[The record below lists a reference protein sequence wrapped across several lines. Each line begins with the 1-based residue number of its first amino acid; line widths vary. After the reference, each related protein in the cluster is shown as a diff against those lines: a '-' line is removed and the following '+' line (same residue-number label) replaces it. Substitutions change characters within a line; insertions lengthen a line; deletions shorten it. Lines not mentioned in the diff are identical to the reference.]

1 MTWVCIVRICLAVSF
16 LLNDW
21 QVAMM
26 LPERVKSPT
35 LPQIDPNIDVLTV
48 SAVGIDERLDRE
60 KLKVKVRSKGVECN
74 SSLNKI
80 ALV

>member
-1 MTWVCIVRICLAVSF
+1 MKEAVDNKKNSNDLGVHRPNLLAVSF

-26 LPERVKSPT
+26 SPERVKSPT

-48 SAVGIDERLDRE
+48 SAVGIDERLDRK
-60 KLKVKVRSKGVECN
+60 KLKGN
-74 SSLNKI
+74 G
-80 ALV
+80 